1 MTKYLRIIIIF
12 LLLFF
17 PIYLSEQLNSEVKL
31 NNVSKIFLIISGSGE
46 QSILSDLFT
55 SLPSEVIING
65 FIQNSDIRTYSL
77 PFSENNITLIWNYL
91 LNDCSHMFE
100 GQRNIIKIDFSEF
113 VSSNVENMNYMFN
126 KCLLLR

>member
-46 QSILSDLFT
+46 QSILSEEFT